1 MLIKKGAGVGSTGG
15 PVKNPYDK
23 LLNQPAPAV
32 NSKSLKATR
41 SKKPPKATKATEA
54 TQATEAN
61 KLRDPRSHQK
71 PQKPQKPTSHRS
83 HTREI
88 LLQGKLPQAEQQKKT
103 KKNPQKIAL
112 SSFAFSSR
120 QIELNSTV
128 QTSAALDPA
137 FFAACLGESRSS

>member
-32 NSKSLKATR
+32 NSRSLKATR

-83 HTREI
+83 HIREI
-88 LLQGKLPQAEQQKKT
+88 LAPKCMRNT
-103 KKNPQKIAL
+103 D
-112 SSFAFSSR
+112 FSS
-120 QIELNSTV
+120 NM
-128 QTSAALDPA
+128 
-137 FFAACLGESRSS
+137 